1 MLRSTEFFRS
11 IECPFYGGGSGS
23 GSGSGSSSSSSSS
36 CNRPYCHFRH
46 RSQKP
51 REKPEGD
58 GQPLAA
64 ADGELGYDPYNPELP
79 KGSSRNGDEISAD
92 LTESSS
98 STLELELVNKAIEAV
113 KNEVEQEQKKLSR
126 YEDLLDAE
134 EEYVPSTPTT
144 QKALGKTKSCTK
156 LLPIENKLTNS
167 LEYNPDNYRLN
178 SNVEYTPTPLSI
190 TARFSKYTLDT
201 DDEADAKG
209 NSLKYVPT
217 LVTKPVKYATSVPS
231 NKYVIDNTKPCT
243 DLEYDPLLNYSARLM
258 SKKKSKE
265 HGTKRPRENSLE
277 EPYTAATKK
286 RCHRLNLGACDVDM
300 EFPDSDDELS
310 NNYPLSHGDTSKFQN
325 PVLCDNKS
333 DEGLSLKAKDLN
345 KRSMKEIA
353 VQYDVDDVCGFESK
367 QQENRGKQ
375 KLKSTSHSS
384 KISKYNKGELQGRE
398 SREKKDKG
406 SDLGGSKLT
415 VKKDKIDSTKS
426 KTSHQLDKASKKGKI
441 KSNKNRLEIK
451 QEKQVEKLK
460 KKEKNGDVSVAEKKR
475 NGDEKHKVKEEKQ
488 KIKSDGSSSRKIE
501 KGKISKLNGAK
512 SEKRS
517 KSRSYSSLDS
527 AEKIKCHEVMI
538 TSIQKSDKDN
548 GNSKSKALMHKNGI
562 HVGNKRKDEEIK
574 ESKSLKDKAIHPE
587 NRKKNASFT
596 KRTLSHTD
604 LFGDDSSDDE
614 STSKPVAAATY
625 KSDSNSDRDPYT
637 SSSDGET
644 GGNLQ
649 QRSLSSEDEVDFP
662 GLEKDFDFESDPM
675 EECLRIFNESKEVK
689 NEDKGRVSKQVS
701 MEVNEEKEPSLT
713 TLFPGQ
719 KRRISHVSKQENVE
733 PAKPVI
739 RPFRRLTAQEVCY
752 QRSLMAQQQAAQLAE
767 VEKAVSTSFTNRGE
781 KRRIAHKPKADAM
794 PSAKQSPVKLKT
806 ESLNRSVVSP
816 NCPRNSNLNLKS
828 QTIAGMASKTVSTTA
843 QRRIAHAPT
852 LKPSLKR
859 PTIPTEYG
867 SKVPT
872 NVRQRYLNVFIDEC
886 LKFCGS
892 EQMAFEK
899 ALSEEKAVYHRS
911 TSRTVYLN
919 VAVNTLKKLRSQNDI
934 MPSPT
939 KKPAAV
945 CANKKVQSHE
955 TLLGGKLAMKTSFTL
970 NRSGKQQDVELTG
983 TVLYKK
989 LTEYVLT
996 EEQLQEN
1003 SYPRPHPEKPG
1014 IAVLY
1019 NQDER
1024 KNNNDSLTRICCRCG
1039 AEYCVSVSGDC
1050 IRKEE
1055 CNYHWG
1061 RLRRHKIPGGWETQ
1075 YSCCGGAV
1083 GSAGCQTAKHVQDGR
1098 KEKLAGFMKTFDKEM
1113 PPDENPGIFALDCE
1127 MCYTKQG
1134 LELTRLTVINPD
1146 LKVVYDTFVKPDSK
1160 VIDYNTRFS
1169 GVTEED
1175 MESTTITIRDVQA
1188 VLLNMFSAGTILI
1201 GHSLESDLFALK
1213 LIHSTVIDT
1222 AVVFPHRLGFPYK
1235 RALKNLMAD
1244 YLKRIIQDNVEG
1256 HDSSEDASACMEL
1269 MMWRLKEDAKLRR

>member
-11 IECPFYGGGSGS
+11 IECPFYGAGPG
-23 GSGSGSSSSSSSS
+23 S

-46 RSQKP
+46 RSHKP
-51 REKPEGD
+51 RDRPEGD
-58 GQPLAA
+58 GAPLAA
-64 ADGELGYDPYNPELP
+64 DRELGYDPYNPELP
-79 KGSSRNGDEISAD
+79 KGSSRNGDGISGD

-98 STLELELVNKAIEAV
+98 STLELELVNKAIEVV
-113 KNEVEQEQKKLSR
+113 KNEVEQEQKKLWR

-134 EEYVPSTPTT
+134 EYVPSTPST
-144 QKALGKTKSCTK
+144 QKALGKTKSCK
-156 LLPIENKLTNS
+156 ELSPVEDKLTNS
-167 LEYNPDNYRLN
+167 LEYNPDSYCLN
-178 SNVEYTPTPLSI
+178 SNVEYTPTPLSV
-190 TARFSKYTLDT
+190 TACFSKYTLDT

-209 NSLKYVPT
+209 SSLKYVPT

-258 SKKKSKE
+258 SKKRTKE
-265 HGTKRPRENSLE
+265 QGTKRPRESNSE
-277 EPYTAATKK
+277 EHKAAAKK
-286 RCHRLNLGACDVDM
+286 RCHRLKSSKCDV
-300 EFPDSDDELS
+300 EFPDSGDEL
-310 NNYPLSHGDTSKFQN
+310 NNSYPKSHGDTSN
-325 PVLCDNKS
+325 PAYGDNKS

-353 VQYDVDDVCGFESK
+353 VQYDVDDVCSFESK

-375 KLKSTSHSS
+375 KLKATSHSS
-384 KISKYNKGELQGRE
+384 KIPKCNKEELKGRE
-398 SREKKDKG
+398 RKEKKDKG
-406 SDLGGSKLT
+406 SLDGSKLK
-415 VKKDKIDSTKS
+415 VKKDKIDGTKS
-426 KTSHQLDKASKKGKI
+426 KSSHHSEKASKKGKI
-441 KSNKNRLEIK
+441 KCDKDRLEVK
-451 QEKQVEKLK
+451 QEKQGDKLK
-460 KKEKNGDVSVAEKKR
+460 SKEKNGDNLVIEKKHK
-475 NGDEKHKVKEEKQ
+475 GDEKHKVKEEKQ
-488 KIKSDGSSSRKIE
+488 KIKSDGSLSRKME
-501 KGKISKLNGAK
+501 KGKSSKLNGVK
-512 SEKRS
+512 SENQS
-517 KSRSYSSLDS
+517 KSRSNSSTES
-527 AEKIKCHEVMI
+527 AGKIKCHGVKI
-538 TSIQKSDKDN
+538 TSIPKSDKNDD
-548 GNSKSKALMHKNGI
+548 SKSKTLMHKNGI
-562 HVGNKRKDEEIK
+562 HVGTKRKGEEIRG
-574 ESKSLKDKAIHPE
+574 SKSVKDKAKHLE
-587 NRKKNASFT
+587 NRKENACFA

-614 STSKPVAAATY
+614 STSKPLTAVTY
-625 KSDSNSDRDPYT
+625 ESDSDRDPYS
-637 SSSDGET
+637 SSSDDET
-644 GGNLQ
+644 GGNLE
-649 QRSLSSEDEVDFP
+649 QRSLSSADEIDFP
-662 GLEKDFDFESDPM
+662 GLEKDFEFESDPM

-701 MEVNEEKEPSLT
+701 MESNEEKESSLT

-733 PAKPVI
+733 PTKPVI

-767 VEKAVSTSFTNRGE
+767 VEKAVSTSSTNRGE
-781 KRRIAHKPKADAM
+781 KKRIAHKPKADAV
-794 PSAKQSPVKLKT
+794 PSAKQSPVKLKM
-806 ESLNRSVVSP
+806 EPLNRTVESP
-816 NCPRNSNLNLKS
+816 NCPRNSSLGFKS
-828 QTIAGMASKTVSTTA
+828 QTIAGMASKTASSTA
-843 QRRIAHAPT
+843 QRRVAHAPT
-852 LKPSLKR
+852 LKSSLKR

-892 EQMAFEK
+892 EQVAFEK
-899 ALSEEKAVYHRS
+899 ALSEEKTVYQRS

-919 VAVNTLKKLRSQNDI
+919 VAVNTLKKLRSQNDAI
-934 MPSPT
+934 PSPT
-939 KKPAAV
+939 KKPVAV

-955 TLLGGKLAMKTSFTL
+955 TMLGGKLAMKTSFTL
-970 NRSGKQQDVELTG
+970 NRSGKQQDVELAG
-983 TVLYKK
+983 AMLYKR

-1024 KNNNDSLTRICCRCG
+1024 KNNTDPLIRICCRCG
-1039 AEYCVSVSGDC
+1039 AEYNVSISGDC

-1075 YSCCGGAV
+1075 YNCCGGAV
-1083 GSAGCQTAKHVQDGR
+1083 GYAGCQTAKQHVQDGR

-1175 MESTTITIRDVQA
+1175 MENTTITIRDVQA

-1235 RALKNLMAD
+1235 RALRNLMAD

-1256 HDSSEDASACMEL
+1256 HDSSEDACACMEL

>member
-11 IECPFYGGGSGS
+11 IECPFYGDGGV
-23 GSGSGSSSSSSSS
+23 SS

-51 REKPEGD
+51 RERPEAD

-64 ADGELGYDPYNPELP
+64 DRELGYDPYNPELP
-79 KGSSRNGDEISAD
+79 KGSSRNENGISGD

-98 STLELELVNKAIEAV
+98 STLELELVNKAIEVV

-126 YEDLLDAE
+126 YEDLLDTE
-134 EEYVPSTPTT
+134 EEYVPSTPSA
-144 QKALGKTKSCTK
+144 QKTLGKTKSCK
-156 LLPIENKLTNS
+156 ELLPIEDKLTKS
-167 LEYNPDNYRLN
+167 LEYNPDSYRRI

-190 TARFSKYTLDT
+190 TASFSKYTLDT

-209 NSLKYVPT
+209 SSLKYVPT

-231 NKYVIDNTKPCT
+231 HKYVIDNTKPCT

-258 SKKKSKE
+258 NKKKTRE
-265 HGTKRPRENSLE
+265 QGTKRLRESSSE
-277 EPYTAATKK
+277 ERNTAAAKK
-286 RCHRLNLGACDVDM
+286 RCHRLKSSKCDM
-300 EFPDSDDELS
+300 GLAFPDSGEELS
-310 NNYPLSHGDTSKFQN
+310 NTYPQSHGDTSKFQN

-353 VQYDVDDVCGFESK
+353 VQYDVDDVCCFESN

-375 KLKSTSHSS
+375 KLKATSHSS
-384 KISKYNKGELQGRE
+384 KISKYNKEELKVRE
-398 SREKKDKG
+398 SKEKKNKG
-406 SDLGGSKLT
+406 SDLDGSKVK

-426 KTSHQLDKASKKGKI
+426 KSSHHSEKASKKGKI
-441 KSNKNRLEIK
+441 KCDKNRLEVK
-451 QEKQVEKLK
+451 REKQGEKLK
-460 KKEKNGDVSVAEKKR
+460 NKEKNGVNLVIEKKHK
-475 NGDEKHKVKEEKQ
+475 GDEKHKVKEEQQ
-488 KIKSDGSSSRKIE
+488 KIKSDGSFSRKME
-501 KGKISKLNGAK
+501 KGKTSKLNGVK
-512 SEKRS
+512 SEKQS
-517 KSRSYSSLDS
+517 KSRSNSSSVS
-527 AEKIKCHEVMI
+527 AGKIKCHGGKI
-538 TSIQKSDKDN
+538 TSIQKSDKKND
-548 GNSKSKALMHKNGI
+548 NSKSKTLMHKNGI
-562 HVGNKRKDEEIK
+562 HVGSKRKDEEIK
-574 ESKSLKDKAIHPE
+574 GSKSVKDKAKRLE
-587 NRKKNASFT
+587 NRKENSCFA
-596 KRTLSHTD
+596 KRTLSHTE
-604 LFGDDSSDDE
+604 LFGDDSSDEE
-614 STSKPVAAATY
+614 STSKPVTAMTY
-625 KSDSNSDRDPYT
+625 KSDSDSDRDPC
-637 SSSDGET
+637 SNSSDDET
-644 GGNLQ
+644 GGNLE
-649 QRSLSSEDEVDFP
+649 QRSLSSEEEVDFP
-662 GLEKDFDFESDPM
+662 SLEKDFEFESDPM

-701 MEVNEEKEPSLT
+701 MESNEDKESSLT

-719 KRRISHVSKQENVE
+719 KRRISHVAKQENVE

-739 RPFRRLTAQEVCY
+739 RPFRRFTAQEVCY
-752 QRSLMAQQQAAQLAE
+752 QRGLMAQQQAAQLVE
-767 VEKAVSTSFTNRGE
+767 VKKAVSTSFTNRAE
-781 KRRIAHKPKADAM
+781 KKRIAHKPKADGT
-794 PSAKQSPVKLKT
+794 PSARHDVEMPALPSARQSPVKPKM
-806 ESLNRSVVSP
+806 ESINRTVVSL

-828 QTIAGMASKTVSTTA
+828 QTIAGMAPKTVTTTA

-852 LKPSLKR
+852 LKSSLKR

-899 ALSEEKAVYHRS
+899 ALSEEETVYQRS

-919 VAVNTLKKLRSQNDI
+919 VAVNTLKKLRSQNDTI
-934 MPSPT
+934 PSPT
-939 KKPAAV
+939 KQTAAV
-945 CANKKVQSHE
+945 DANKKVQSHE
-955 TLLGGKLAMKTSFTL
+955 AMLGGKLAMKTSFTL
-970 NRSGKQQDVELTG
+970 NRSGKQQDVELAG
-983 TVLYKK
+983 AMLYKR

-1003 SYPRPHPEKPG
+1003 CYPRPHPEKPG
-1014 IAVLY
+1014 VAVLY

-1024 KNNNDSLTRICCRCG
+1024 KNITDPLLRICCRCG
-1039 AEYCVSVSGDC
+1039 SEYSVSIRGDC

-1083 GSAGCQTAKHVQDGR
+1083 GSAGCQTAKQHVQDGR
-1098 KEKLAGFMKTFDKEM
+1098 KVKLAGFMKTFDKEI
-1113 PPDENPGIFALDCE
+1113 PPDENPGVFALDCE

-1134 LELTRLTVINPD
+1134 LELTRLTVINPN

-1175 MESTTITIRDVQA
+1175 MEGTTITIRDVQA
-1188 VLLNMFSAGTILI
+1188 VLLNMFSAETILI

-1213 LIHSTVIDT
+1213 LMHSTVIDT
-1222 AVVFPHRLGFPYK
+1222 AIVFPHRLGLPYK
-1235 RALKNLMAD
+1235 RALRNLMAD

-1256 HDSSEDASACMEL
+1256 HDSSEDACACMEL

>member
-11 IECPFYGGGSGS
+11 IQCPFYGDGGD
-23 GSGSGSSSSSSSS
+23 SS

-51 REKPEGD
+51 RERPEAD

-64 ADGELGYDPYNPELP
+64 DRELGYDPYNPELP
-79 KGSSRNGDEISAD
+79 KGSSRNEDGISGD

-98 STLELELVNKAIEAV
+98 STLELELVNKAIEVV

-126 YEDLLDAE
+126 YEDLLDTE
-134 EEYVPSTPTT
+134 EEYVPSTPSA
-144 QKALGKTKSCTK
+144 QKALSKTKTCK
-156 LLPIENKLTNS
+156 ELLPIEDKLTKS
-167 LEYNPDNYRLN
+167 LEYIPDSYRQN

-190 TARFSKYTLDT
+190 TASFSKYTLDT

-209 NSLKYVPT
+209 SSLKYVPT

-231 NKYVIDNTKPCT
+231 HKYVIDNTKPCT

-258 SKKKSKE
+258 NKKKTRE
-265 HGTKRPRENSLE
+265 QGTKRLRESSSE
-277 EPYTAATKK
+277 ERNTAAAKK
-286 RCHRLNLGACDVDM
+286 RCHRLKSSKCDGGLA
-300 EFPDSDDELS
+300 FSDSAEELS
-310 NNYPLSHGDTSKFQN
+310 NTYPQSHGDTSKFQN

-353 VQYDVDDVCGFESK
+353 VQYDVDDVCCFESN

-375 KLKSTSHSS
+375 KLKATSHSS
-384 KISKYNKGELQGRE
+384 KISKCNKEELKVRE
-398 SREKKDKG
+398 SKEKKDKG
-406 SDLGGSKLT
+406 SDLDGSKVK
-415 VKKDKIDSTKS
+415 VKKDKIDITKS
-426 KTSHQLDKASKKGKI
+426 KSPHHSEKASKKGKI
-441 KSNKNRLEIK
+441 KCDKDRLEVK
-451 QEKQVEKLK
+451 REKQGEKLK
-460 KKEKNGDVSVAEKKR
+460 NKEKNGVDLVIEKKHK
-475 NGDEKHKVKEEKQ
+475 GDEKHKVKEEKQ
-488 KIKSDGSSSRKIE
+488 KIKSDGNFSRKME
-501 KGKISKLNGAK
+501 KGKTSKLNGVK
-512 SEKRS
+512 SEKQS
-517 KSRSYSSLDS
+517 KSGSNSSS
-527 AEKIKCHEVMI
+527 VTAGKIKCHGVKI
-538 TSIQKSDKDN
+538 TSIRKSDKNND
-548 GNSKSKALMHKNGI
+548 NSKSKTLMHKNGI
-562 HVGNKRKDEEIK
+562 HLGSKRKGEEIK
-574 ESKSLKDKAIHPE
+574 GSKSVKDKAKRLE
-587 NRKKNASFT
+587 NIKENSCFA
-596 KRTLSHTD
+596 KRTLSHTE
-604 LFGDDSSDDE
+604 LFGDDSSDE
-614 STSKPVAAATY
+614 EITSKPVTAMTY
-625 KSDSNSDRDPYT
+625 KSDSDSDRDPY
-637 SSSDGET
+637 SNSSDDET
-644 GGNLQ
+644 GGNLE
-649 QRSLSSEDEVDFP
+649 QRSLSSEEEVDFP
-662 GLEKDFDFESDPM
+662 SLEKDFEFESDPM

-701 MEVNEEKEPSLT
+701 MESNEDKESSLT

-719 KRRISHVSKQENVE
+719 KRRISHVAKQENVE

-739 RPFRRLTAQEVCY
+739 RPFRRFTAQEVCY

-767 VEKAVSTSFTNRGE
+767 VEKAASTSFTNRGD
-781 KRRIAHKPKADAM
+781 KKRIAHKPKADAT
-794 PSAKQSPVKLKT
+794 PSARHDVEMPALPSARQSKPPELNKT
-806 ESLNRSVVSP
+806 ISLLFVPKN
-816 NCPRNSNLNLKS
+816 KS
-828 QTIAGMASKTVSTTA
+828 
-843 QRRIAHAPT
+843 
-852 LKPSLKR
+852 SLKR

-899 ALSEEKAVYHRS
+899 ALSEEENVYQRS

-919 VAVNTLKKLRSQNDI
+919 VAVNTLKKLRSQNDTI
-934 MPSPT
+934 PSPT
-939 KKPAAV
+939 KKTAAV
-945 CANKKVQSHE
+945 SANKKVQSHE
-955 TLLGGKLAMKTSFTL
+955 AMLGGKLAMKTSFTL
-970 NRSGKQQDVELTG
+970 NRSGKQQDVELAA
-983 TVLYKK
+983 L
-989 LTEYVLT
+989 L
-996 EEQLQEN
+996 
-1003 SYPRPHPEKPG
+1003 
-1014 IAVLY
+1014 
-1019 NQDER
+1019 
-1024 KNNNDSLTRICCRCG
+1024 RICCRCG
-1039 AEYCVSVSGDC
+1039 SEYSVSIRGDC

-1083 GSAGCQTAKHVQDGR
+1083 GSAGCQTAKQHVQDGR

-1134 LELTRLTVINPD
+1134 LELTRLTVINPN

-1175 MESTTITIRDVQA
+1175 MEGTTITIRDVQA

-1213 LIHSTVIDT
+1213 LMHSTVIDT
-1222 AVVFPHRLGFPYK
+1222 AIVFPHRLGLPYK
-1235 RALKNLMAD
+1235 RALRNLMAD

-1256 HDSSEDASACMEL
+1256 HDSSEDACACMEL

>member
-11 IECPFYGGGSGS
+11 IECPFYGGDDDDDDGG
-23 GSGSGSSSSSSSS
+23 GGS

-51 REKPEGD
+51 REKLEGD
-58 GQPLAA
+58 GQPLT
-64 ADGELGYDPYNPELP
+64 ADREHGYDPYNPELP
-79 KGSSRNGDEISAD
+79 KGSSRNGDGISGD

-98 STLELELVNKAIEAV
+98 STLELELVNKAIEVV
-113 KNEVEQEQKKLSR
+113 KNEVEQEQIKLSR

-134 EEYVPSTPTT
+134 QEYVPSTPST
-144 QKALGKTKSCTK
+144 QKALSKTKSSTE
-156 LLPIENKLTNS
+156 LLPNQDKLTNS
-167 LEYNPDNYRLN
+167 LEYNPDSYNLN
-178 SNVEYTPTPLSI
+178 SNVEYTPTPLSG
-190 TARFSKYTLDT
+190 TACFSKYTLDT

-217 LVTKPVKYATSVPS
+217 LVTKPAKYTTSVPS

-258 SKKKSKE
+258 SKKKTKE
-265 HGTKRPRENSLE
+265 RGTRRPRENSSE
-277 EPYTAATKK
+277 EPYIPAAKK
-286 RCHRLNLGACDVDM
+286 HCHRLNSSTFDADM
-300 EFPDSDDELS
+300 EFPDSGDELN
-310 NNYPLSHGDTSKFQN
+310 NNYPQSHRDTSKFQN
-325 PVLCDNKS
+325 AVFGDKKS

-353 VQYDVDDVCGFESK
+353 VQYDVDDVCCYESK
-367 QQENRGKQ
+367 QSRGKR
-375 KLKSTSHSS
+375 KVKTTSHSS
-384 KISKYNKGELQGRE
+384 KISKYNKEEHKERE
-398 SREKKDKG
+398 RKDKKDKG
-406 SDLGGSKLT
+406 SDLDGSKLE
-415 VKKDKIDSTKS
+415 VRKDKMGNTKS
-426 KTSHQLDKASKKGKI
+426 KSSHHTHKDGKKGKI
-441 KSNKNRLEIK
+441 KCEKERLEMK
-451 QEKQVEKLK
+451 REKRGEKLK
-460 KKEKNGDVSVAEKKR
+460 NKEKNGDNSFVEKRK
-475 NGDEKHKVKEEKQ
+475 GDEKKEVKEKQ
-488 KIKSDGSSSRKIE
+488 KIKSGSSSRKMD
-501 KGKISKLNGAK
+501 KTKMSKFDGVKVENQ
-512 SEKRS
+512 S
-517 KSRSYSSLDS
+517 KSTSNSSLDS
-527 AEKIKCHEVMI
+527 AGKIKCHGVKI
-538 TSIQKSDKDN
+538 TSTHKSDKND
-548 GNSKSKALMHKNGI
+548 NSKSKAMLHKNGT
-562 HVGNKRKDEEIK
+562 HVGSKKKDKIKGSKSVKDEAKHPEKRKE
-574 ESKSLKDKAIHPE
+574 KACL
-587 NRKKNASFT
+587 T

-604 LFGDDSSDDE
+604 LFGDDSSDE
-614 STSKPVAAATY
+614 SSSKPVTAVTY
-625 KSDSNSDRDPYT
+625 ESDSDSDRDPYVNS
-637 SSSDGET
+637 SSSDDET
-644 GGNLQ
+644 GGNVE
-649 QRSLSSEDEVDFP
+649 QRTSSSEDGIDFP
-662 GLEKDFDFESDPM
+662 GLEKEFEFESDPM

-701 MEVNEEKEPSLT
+701 MENNEETESSLT

-719 KRRISHVSKQENVE
+719 KRRISHISKQENVE

-739 RPFRRLTAQEVCY
+739 RPFLRHTAQEVCY
-752 QRSLMAQQQAAQLAE
+752 QRSLMAQQQAAQLAA
-767 VEKAVSTSFTNRGE
+767 VEKSVRTSFFNRGE
-781 KRRIAHKPKADAM
+781 KRRIAHKPNAEM
-794 PSAKQSPVKLKT
+794 TPSATQSPVKPKT
-806 ESLNRSVVSP
+806 ESLERTVVSP
-816 NCPRNSNLNLKS
+816 HRAGNSNLSLKS
-828 QTIAGMASKTVSTTA
+828 QTTVGMASKTVSTST

-852 LKPSLKR
+852 LKSSLKR

-892 EQMAFEK
+892 EQMAFDQ
-899 ALSEEKAVYHRS
+899 ALSEEKTVYHRS
-911 TSRTVYLN
+911 TSKTVYLN
-919 VAVNTLKKLRSQNDI
+919 VAVNTLKKLRSQNNI

-939 KKPAAV
+939 KKTTAV
-945 CANKKVQSHE
+945 STNKKVQSHE
-955 TLLGGKLAMKTSFTL
+955 ILLGGKLAMKASFTL
-970 NRSGKQQDVELTG
+970 NRSGKQQDAELTA
-983 TVLYKK
+983 L
-989 LTEYVLT
+989 
-996 EEQLQEN
+996 
-1003 SYPRPHPEKPG
+1003 
-1014 IAVLY
+1014 I
-1019 NQDER
+1019 
-1024 KNNNDSLTRICCRCG
+1024 RICCRCG
-1039 AEYCVSVSGDC
+1039 ARYSVSVSGDC

-1075 YSCCGGAV
+1075 YNCCGGAV
-1083 GSAGCQTAKHVQDGR
+1083 GSAGCQTAKQHVQDGR
-1098 KEKLAGFMKTFDKEM
+1098 KENLAGFMKTFDKEM

-1146 LKVVYDTFVKPDSK
+1146 LKVVYDTFVKPDNK
-1160 VIDYNTRFS
+1160 VIDFNTRFS

-1222 AVVFPHRLGFPYK
+1222 AIVFPHRLGLPYK